1 MKLRKENTPTR
12 RLAWTKASY
21 AEICTDLNLFLHVHI
36 CEWDETFQYLKE
48 ITWILPLNLA

>member
-12 RLAWTKASY
+12 RLSRAKASY
-21 AEICTDLNLFLHVHI
+21 VEICTDLNLFLHVHI
-36 CEWDETFQYLKE
+36 CEWDEIFQYSKE